1 LVIFHSFVIRH
12 LSFVICMKVLRS
24 ISDLSDLPGPLFLAI
39 GVFDGVHLGHQAVIS
54 TSAKHAKEAGGTPV
68 VVTFDPHPAKVLRP
82 QDAPHLLTATQHKIA
97 LIRDL
102 GVAHLLVLHFDREFA
117 ATRPDDFVAQ
127 LAANSNPLREICVG
141 HEWSFGKNR
150 AGNLDLLKRLGST
163 LHFDVVGVP
172 AVMLNG
178 EVVSSTAIRR
188 AVADGDLTKATQ
200 MLGREYTIL
209 GTVKAGEKLG
219 RKLGFPT
226 ANLSAHSEQFPPNGV
241 YVTEARLA
249 GALYRGVAN
258 LGYRPTVSDGK
269 PERLLELHLFDLN
282 KDIYGEEVEVRFLR
296 YLRPEQKFENLE
308 ALKTQIARDVEEA
321 RSFR

>member
-1 LVIFHSFVIRH
+1 MQI
-12 LSFVICMKVLRS
+12 LRS
-24 ISDLSDLPGPLFLAI
+24 ISELGALSGPLFLAI

-54 TSAKHAKEAGGTPV
+54 TSARHAKDAGGTPV

-117 ATRPDDFVAQ
+117 ATTPDDFVAQ
-127 LAANSNPLREICVG
+127 LVANSHPLREICVG

-150 AGNLDLLKRLGST
+150 AGNLDLLKKLGST

-172 AVMLNG
+172 AVTLNG

-209 GTVKAGEKLG
+209 GTVKEGEKLG

-249 GALYRGVAN
+249 GAFYRGVAN
-258 LGYRPTVSDGK
+258 LGYRPTVSAGK

-296 YLRPEQKFENLE
+296 YLRPERKFENLDG
-308 ALKTQIARDVEEA
+308 LKAQIARDVEKA

>member
-1 LVIFHSFVIRH
+1 MQI
-12 LSFVICMKVLRS
+12 LRS
-24 ISDLSDLPGPLFLAI
+24 ISELSDLSGPLFLAI

-54 TSAKHAKEAGGTPV
+54 TSARHAKEAGGTPV

-102 GVAHLLVLHFDREFA
+102 GVGHLLVLHFDRQFA
-117 ATRPDDFVAQ
+117 ATAPEEFVRQ
-127 LAANSNPLREICVG
+127 LVTNSCPLREICVG
-141 HEWSFGKNR
+141 HEWSFGKGR
-150 AGNLDLLKRLGST
+150 AGNLALLKKLGVT
-163 LHFDVVGVP
+163 AEFNVVGVQ
-172 AVMLNG
+172 AVTVNG

-188 AVADGDLTKATQ
+188 AVAEGDLVKATQ

-258 LGYRPTVSDGK
+258 LGYRPTVSGEK

-282 KDIYGEEVEVRFLR
+282 KEIYGEEVEVRFLR
-296 YLRPEQKFENLE
+296 YLRAEQKFENVD
-308 ALKTQIARDVEEA
+308 ALVAQIARDVKSA
-321 RSFR
+321 RESFSVTH